1 MYGQFS
7 KVKSVKIK
15 NELHPRTKW
24 GKVKKPFTDRIASE
38 NAFEL
43 QNKYRKSAGAERIEW
58 SENVYNVCLERAKQI
73 SKNYSHDGWYETA
86 MKVFSK
92 KYKIDDEFIWIEE
105 GDSEYGINYVSSE
118 NILEGAFSY
127 KEAMKQWKRSSAH
140 YKNLISKSHVKGAI
154 ACYRAS
160 GGYYWVALFADAD
173 IDKLLEEK

>member
-1 MYGQFS
+1 M
-7 KVKSVKIK
+7 KSIKIK
-15 NELHPRTKW
+15 KALYSRTKW
-24 GKVKKPFTDRIASE
+24 GKIKKPFTDRIASE

-154 ACYRAS
+154 ACYKS
-160 GGYYWVALFADAD
+160 KGDYYWVALFADAD
-173 IDKLLEEK
+173 IDKLLEEKCKK